1 MTKGKIIG
9 YIGIVLIIIISVFL
23 GTKYYLYT
31 KKSEVDKKPNTE
43 IIKYSNL
50 ICNKN
55 DDTDNYSQNNII
67 TIAFDKNNLVWLR
80 DLSAYYYFDNDKYT
94 TAKNELNTTKSGIYK
109 NSYDDD
115 GLIITTIYE
124 GEINDLK
131 NDNWNTDIN
140 TYTYDNLIKYYQ
152 DKEYTCELNN

>member
-9 YIGIVLIIIISVFL
+9 YIGIVAIIGIIAFL
-23 GTKYYLYT
+23 GSKYYLYT
-31 KKSEVDKKPNTE
+31 KNSEVDKKTNTK

-55 DDTDNYSQNNII
+55 EDADNYSQNNII

-94 TAKNELNTTKSGIYK
+94 AAKNELNTTESGIYK

-124 GEINDLK
+124 GEINNLK

>member
-9 YIGIVLIIIISVFL
+9 YIGIVAIIGIIAFL
-23 GTKYYLYT
+23 GSKYYLYT
-31 KKSEVDKKPNTE
+31 KNSEVDKKTNTK

-94 TAKNELNTTKSGIYK
+94 AAKNELNTTESGIYK

-124 GEINDLK
+124 GEINNLK

-140 TYTYDNLIKYYQ
+140 TYTYDNLVKYYQ